1 MVMATFCDKLSKRGG
16 QSPRTGF
23 IAEDEISGQGV
34 LILPSTV
41 TVRNIVPFSALLSYF
56 SWSQTESFR
65 PIVVGHITMKKKSK
79 FRKLFGLLSIRVSR
93 LTRLMYHV
101 GQTYIQAINYNHS
114 LILYVKHSNY
124 SFVRSRVQ
132 IKICKTFS

>member
-1 MVMATFCDKLSKRGG
+1 M
-16 QSPRTGF
+16 
-23 IAEDEISGQGV
+23 
-34 LILPSTV
+34 
-41 TVRNIVPFSALLSYF
+41 
-56 SWSQTESFR
+56 
-65 PIVVGHITMKKKSK
+65 KKSK

-114 LILYVKHSNY
+114 PILFMKHSNY

-132 IKICKTFS
+132 TKKYVKLFLNFFSRTPGKT